1 MKTYAN
7 IQIDTNITNEEQK
20 LRQSNSSNLPIL
32 TLQLIKQLN
41 STIIK
46 QIYSGHIK
54 YLTHRRIC
62 S

>member
-1 MKTYAN
+1 MKTYTN

-46 QIYSGHIK
+46 QIYFGHIK